1 MNWQS
6 RLRIRSRDPE
16 FLWRMVIIII
26 GAGIILGW
34 VAEQL
39 TGARPVLPEM
49 SDASDWKRIEAF
61 ATQGEWWQVWWAIP
75 RQMLTQFSRPGIVSL
90 ALFAGACW
98 LVFILQT
105 LRVKS
110 LSDWRLGAVLAG
122 LLAGAISIWPTD
134 FFILWQDHSWQLRES
149 EELVPGLRFFILGV
163 GLREEFAKL
172 VCLLPLMPWLVYKR
186 DSLAALLVSSSVG
199 LGFAIIENL
208 SYYHGSQAT
217 ATMGRFLTA
226 NPYHMALTG
235 LIGLYVYRAIRDPQN
250 WAPPALAMFCLMVV
264 AHGVY
269 DAFSLPAL
277 AEYSVG
283 AYVIFALVMYQFFH
297 ELRTLRPRG
306 QDPISLTATFLC
318 AVSLLAAATFIY
330 ISAVSGSK
338 TAADTL
344 VGDIIGT
351 AVMVYLFLREM
362 PDTLVSV

>member
-6 RLRIRSRDPE
+6 KLRLRSRDPA
-16 FLWRMVIIII
+16 FLWRMVIVII

-34 VAEQL
+34 IAEQL
-39 TGARPVLPEM
+39 TGARPFRPEM
-49 SDASDWKRIEAF
+49 SEISGWKRIEAL
-61 ATQGEWWQVWWAIP
+61 ASDGQWWQVWWAIP

-90 ALFAGACW
+90 ALFAGCCW

-105 LRVKS
+105 LRVRK
-110 LSDWRLGAVLAG
+110 LTDWRLWAVLAG
-122 LLAGAISIWPTD
+122 LLVGAISIWPTD
-134 FFILWQDHSWQLRES
+134 FLILWQEFVWSLPES
-149 EELVPGLRFFILGV
+149 EELVSGLRFFILGV

-172 VCLLPLMPWLVYKR
+172 ACLLPLMPWLVYKR
-186 DSLAALLVSSSVG
+186 DELAALMVSSCVG

-208 SYYHGSQAT
+208 GYYHGSQAT

-235 LIGLYVYRAIRDPQN
+235 LIGLYVYRAFRDPKN
-250 WAPPALAMFCLMVV
+250 WGPPAIAMFCLLVI
-264 AHGVY
+264 AHGAY

-277 AEYSVG
+277 EEYSVG
-283 AYVIFALVMYQFFH
+283 AYIIFALVMYQFFH

-306 QDPISLTATFLC
+306 HDTISLTATFLC

-362 PDTLVSV
+362 PDTMVSV